1 MHAAVEVVMKKVIGM
16 VMLAVFVTASLAVS
30 AGTVAAVW
38 AQGDVVKVARGFAAS
53 QMKFDRT
60 RFGSAIDRYS
70 SPSRADRRMVTSAPH
85 FDVRMLKVDSEQK
98 NKMKARAF
106 KNSTH

>member
-1 MHAAVEVVMKKVIGM
+1 MKKVIGM
-16 VMLAVFVTASLAVS
+16 VVLAAFVAASLAVG
-30 AGTVAAVW
+30 AGTVATVSTS
-38 AQGDVVKVARGFAAS
+38 GDEVKVARGFSAS
-53 QMKFDRT
+53 RMKLDRS

-85 FDVRMLKVDSEQK
+85 FDVRMLKVDGQQK
-98 NKMKARAF
+98 DKMKARAF

>member
-1 MHAAVEVVMKKVIGM
+1 MKKVIG
-16 VMLAVFVTASLAVS
+16 VVVLAVFVAASLAVG
-30 AGTVAAVW
+30 AGTMTALAAKSDGV
-38 AQGDVVKVARGFAAS
+38 QVARGFSAS
-53 QMKFDRT
+53 QMKLDRT

-85 FDVRMLKVDSEQK
+85 FDVRMLKVDGQQK
-98 NKMKARAF
+98 DKMKARAF